1 MTITSNKT
9 YEPGDRVICIISSNS
24 NLEFNRE
31 YIVSE
36 DSGYGTISLEG
47 ENGYTFNVGR
57 FISIKEI
64 RETKINKI
72 LK

>member
-31 YIVSE
+31 YIVKGDTGGE
-36 DSGYGTISLEG
+36 ITLEG
-47 ENGYTFNVGR
+47 ENGYTFNVAR